1 MFHGFL
7 PRRIQYALNRGQAN
21 NRSGP
26 FVFLFT
32 HDNRPR
38 SNDLSFSIVFN
49 VRFQILQYIFIYI
62 TITVHDPLSFSIV
75 FNYRSFPDSSI
86 FIYITIIVHDPIF
99 FVFDYRSF
107 PDSPVYIY
115 TYMYLLRK
123 DACFFVSFR
132 HFVIFQSLF
141 HSIFNCR
148 LSNNIILF
156 PPWISS
162 KKNFLQLYNNVYCE
176 LLCTPGGGGEGE
188 GVVKKKKKRIFSE
201 ISNENWF
208 ISIAISFNKK
218 EKLLEGKKKTRYNQ
232 YTFLHLSSIIFTSI
246 RYVIRIHFFFFFF
259 LRNAFKT
266 RVTISLWKHIYVY
279 VCKIEMA
286 TN

>member
-1 MFHGFL
+1 MTQAEEGTATRNTKRNNRGRVSSVMFHGFL
-7 PRRIQYALNRGQAN
+7 PRRIQHALNRGQAN

-86 FIYITIIVHDPIF
+86 LIYITIIVHDPIF

-132 HFVIFQSLF
+132 HFVIFQLLF

-156 PPWISS
+156 PP
-162 KKNFLQLYNNVYCE
+162 
-176 LLCTPGGGGEGE
+176 
-188 GVVKKKKKRIFSE
+188 
-201 ISNENWF
+201 
-208 ISIAISFNKK
+208 
-218 EKLLEGKKKTRYNQ
+218 
-232 YTFLHLSSIIFTSI
+232 
-246 RYVIRIHFFFFFF
+246 
-259 LRNAFKT
+259 
-266 RVTISLWKHIYVY
+266 
-279 VCKIEMA
+279 
-286 TN
+286 